1 MIPHD
6 RLYRNCHWR
15 KNVPFEAVTRL
26 DTQLTALH
34 GGLPPRTTFLHFSG
48 HRDTRGSQRFRRA
61 GIKVRGKVVV
71 VVPLPL
77 LLLIW
82 E

>member
-1 MIPHD
+1 M
-6 RLYRNCHWR
+6 
-15 KNVPFEAVTRL
+15 RL

-34 GGLPPRTTFLHFSG
+34 GGLPPRTVFLFFSG
-48 HRDTRGSQRFRRA
+48 HSNPRGSRSFRRA

-71 VVPLPL
+71 VLPL
-77 LLLIW
+77 LIR